1 MFPANENIAIL
12 FESFELRHLR
22 IRSWQDEL
30 IEQPC
35 VSLHCACSFWK
46 RTKRHRAKRAESARR
61 KAWKIQIQDRPES
74 LAASVRVKVLGGHTL
89 QLARSMS
96 ASETGPLYTRA
107 RLIARVNRTLCAGSL
122 YRANTFGRYEW
133 PVASS
138 VRSTRINLPEKEK
151 VKKAEKNRKRT
162 GTESKNV
169 VAIGRFIVCAL
180 PGCNSS

>member
-12 FESFELRHLR
+12 FESFKL
-22 IRSWQDEL
+22 WQDEL
-30 IEQPC
+30 IEQAC
-35 VSLHCACSFWK
+35 VSLHWCLFFLRVNEATPRETNRIS
-46 RTKRHRAKRAESARR
+46 AEEGVKNPNSGQTGKPCRVGT
-61 KAWKIQIQDRPES
+61 P
-74 LAASVRVKVLGGHTL
+74 RVKVLGGHAL
-89 QLARSMS
+89 HLARFMS

-107 RLIARVNRTLCAGSL
+107 KLIARVNRTLCAGSL

-133 PVASS
+133 PVAWS

-151 VKKAEKNRKRT
+151 VKKGGKNRKRT
-162 GTESKNV
+162 GTESKIV